1 MQDQQSA
8 ALVAWCMGHSTPTMP
23 EINLLEAIRQGID
36 EMMARDDR
44 VFVFGE
50 DVGRRGG
57 VFRVTEGLYE
67 KYGPL
72 RIIDAP
78 LAESVIVG
86 ACVGAAMNDTRP
98 IAEIQ
103 FADFIAP
110 AFNQLVQEAA
120 RIHYRS
126 NGDWRVPMVVRAA
139 YGGGIHGALY
149 HSQSVEA
156 TFAHVP
162 GLKVVAPA
170 TPYDAKGMIKAAIED
185 DNPVLFLEH
194 KKCYRLIKGFVPEG
208 DYRVPIGPAEIKRP
222 GEDLS
227 VFAYGL
233 MLHYAL
239 EAAQAL
245 ATEGVSVEVVDLRT
259 LNPLDRETIITSA
272 RRTGKCLVVHEDNL
286 TGGFGGE
293 VAALIAEH
301 AFERLDA
308 PVVRLGGP
316 DVPAMPFAKPLE
328 DAFMPSPEKIAAAM
342 RKLAA
347 Y

>member
-1 MQDQQSA
+1 
-8 ALVAWCMGHSTPTMP
+8 MP

-36 EMMARDDR
+36 EMMADDAR

-50 DVGRRGG
+50 DVGIRGG
-57 VFRVTEGLYE
+57 VFRVTEGLHA
-67 KYGPL
+67 KYPG

-86 ACVGAAMNDTRP
+86 ACIGAAMNDTLP

-110 AFNQLVQEAA
+110 AFNQIVQEAA

-126 NGDWRVPMVVRAA
+126 NGDWTVPMVIRAP

-149 HSQSVEA
+149 HSQSIEA
-156 TFAHVP
+156 FFAHVP

-170 TPYDAKGMIKAAIED
+170 TPYDAKGLLKSAVED
-185 DNPVLFLEH
+185 PNPVLFLEH
-194 KKCYRLIKGFVPEG
+194 KKTYRLIKGQVPDE
-208 DYRVPIGPAEIKRP
+208 DYRVPIGPADIKRP

-239 EAAQAL
+239 EAAQTL
-245 ATEGVSVEVVDLRT
+245 ANEGVSVEVVDLRT
-259 LNPLDRETIITSA
+259 LRPLDTRTILTSV
-272 RRTGKCLVVHEDNL
+272 RRTAKALIVHEDNL

-293 VAALIAEH
+293 IAALIAEH
-301 AFERLDA
+301 AFEHLDA
-308 PVVRLGGP
+308 PVTRLGGP

-328 DAFMPSPEKIAAAM
+328 DAFMPSPGKIAAAM